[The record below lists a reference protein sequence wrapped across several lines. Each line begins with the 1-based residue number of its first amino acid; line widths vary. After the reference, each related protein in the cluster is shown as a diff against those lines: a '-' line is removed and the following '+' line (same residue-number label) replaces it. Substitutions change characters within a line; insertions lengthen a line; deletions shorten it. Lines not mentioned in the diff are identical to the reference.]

1 MSIRNDIK
9 SYIRKGETQEQ
20 GLGLEI
26 EHFVVNEKGVQI
38 EFHEV
43 SDLLKQMGDILKAEI
58 IYMDGY
64 PVGYI
69 TDGYS
74 ITLEPACQFEISI
87 NPYSDLDIIKS
98 IYQEFTDLWTPI
110 LRARGY
116 HLETKGNL
124 PLVEKGIIDPD
135 EITLS
140 PKKR

>member
-58 IYMDGY
+58 ISRKY
-64 PVGYI
+64 
-69 TDGYS
+69 
-74 ITLEPACQFEISI
+74 
-87 NPYSDLDIIKS
+87 
-98 IYQEFTDLWTPI
+98 
-110 LRARGY
+110 
-116 HLETKGNL
+116 
-124 PLVEKGIIDPD
+124 
-135 EITLS
+135 
-140 PKKR
+140 